1 MFYPISGPLQPGIR
15 FFQPPIPARQQHA
28 LRLACPQKGR
38 RDRVSTFHIVD
49 PMDELGV
56 PSAGGTAVP
65 CRQLGDLQ
73 PDHIR

>member
-1 MFYPISGPLQPGIR
+1 MFHPVSEPLQPGIR

-49 PMDELGV
+49 PMDDLGA
-56 PSAGGTAVP
+56 PSTPVVRQFRAGS
-65 CRQLGDLQ
+65 
-73 PDHIR
+73 